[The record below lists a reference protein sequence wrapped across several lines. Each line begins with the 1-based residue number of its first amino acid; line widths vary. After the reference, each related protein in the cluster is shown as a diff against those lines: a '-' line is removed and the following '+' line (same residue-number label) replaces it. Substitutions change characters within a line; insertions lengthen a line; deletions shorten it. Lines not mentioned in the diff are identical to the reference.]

1 MKKEIKNVVKNME
14 LVKKLS
20 KKGTAYFSVE
30 IELSNSYKE
39 SLFLTPSL
47 SQMIN
52 ILAPEKP
59 QDAISK
65 IEILDRVSKD
75 GVAYRVCNI
84 TTIEGYD
91 EALFLPRA
99 LNKLIDIL
107 RKKEN

>member
-1 MKKEIKNVVKNME
+1 MAEIDAEIIGGLAGKTIIKYDLN
-14 LVKKLS
+14 
-20 KKGTAYFSVE
+20 GVE
-30 IELSNSYKE
+30 I
-39 SLFLTPSL
+39 
-47 SQMIN
+47 N
-52 ILAPEKP
+52 IDNGNLDSAV
-59 QDAISK
+59 SK

-107 RKKEN
+107 RKK